1 MTERNN
7 DVPEWLVERLAA
19 GELSALEAASVR
31 SRLAA
36 AGQEE
41 RLDALRQANRV
52 SLDEHP
58 PQRVA
63 AEIERR
69 LAQREQQAAFERRS
83 SVRLTWP
90 LATTGAVAVCVALLL
105 PLGPHW
111 GSADGVSATS
121 ASPGSVTTGNDGDA
135 IRLKGLD
142 PHLAIYKKTSEGAA
156 LLRDGSPVA
165 PGDVIQVAYMA
176 AGYHYGVVLSIDSN
190 RAVTLH
196 LPEAAGPAVTLKP
209 QGETALNHAF
219 ELDATS
225 GRERFV
231 FVTSKRPFTTD
242 TVIDALRAGETL
254 PPDFATTELSLQKS
268 TP

>member
-7 DVPEWLVERLAA
+7 DAPEWLVERLAA
-19 GELSALEAASVR
+19 GELSAPEAATVR
-31 SRLAA
+31 SRLVA
-36 AGQEE
+36 AGQES
-41 RLDALRQANRV
+41 RVDALRQANADT
-52 SLDEHP
+52 LDEHP

-63 AEIERR
+63 AEIQRR
-69 LAQREQQAAFERRS
+69 LVRREQQAAFERRS
-83 SVRLTWP
+83 SFRLTLP
-90 LATTGAVAVCVALLL
+90 LVATGAAAVCVALLL
-105 PLGPHW
+105 PLGPNL
-111 GSADGVSATS
+111 GGTDDAIATS
-121 ASPGSVTTGNDGDA
+121 AAPDSMKIGTDSDSV
-135 IRLKGLD
+135 RLKGLQ

-156 LLRDGSPVA
+156 QLRDGSPVA
-165 PGDVIQVAYMA
+165 PGDLVQVAYMA
-176 AGYHYGVVLSIDSN
+176 AGYHYGVVLSVDSN

-196 LPEAAGPAVTLKP
+196 LPEAAGPAVNLKP

-231 FVTSKRPFTTD
+231 FVASKHSFTTD

-254 PPDFATTELSLQKS
+254 PPDFVTTELSLQKS